1 MNLVDLK
8 YQVQDRTAEIT
19 LDRES
24 ARNAYSIPM
33 IESLEAAFD
42 AAEADAD
49 VRCVLLTGAGKT
61 FSAGGDVKS
70 MLDKTGM
77 FEGEPF
83 ALRSRYLHG
92 IHRVPRRI
100 ARFEKPIV
108 VALNGA
114 AIGAGLDL
122 ACMGDVR
129 IACREAQFGSTFVKL
144 GLVPGDGGAHVLA
157 RVVGFP
163 RALELMLTGRLIDSG
178 EAERIGLVHQVVES
192 QDLLAAA
199 RAKAKQIAENAPLAV
214 RLTKVLAYQAQHMT
228 LDQALNAAATYQGIA
243 QNTADH
249 LEGVRALLEKRP
261 PSFEGR

>member
-1 MNLVDLK
+1 MKLVDLK
-8 YQVQDRTAEIT
+8 YQVTDRVAEIT

-42 AAEADAD
+42 AAEANAE
-49 VRCVLLTGAGKT
+49 VRCVVLTGAGKT

-83 ALRSRYLHG
+83 ALRSRYLDG

-108 VALNGA
+108 VALNGS

-129 IACREAQFGSTFVKL
+129 IASRDAQFGSTFVKL

-163 RALELMLTGRLIDSG
+163 RALELMLTGRLIDSA
-178 EAERIGLVHQVVES
+178 EAERIGLVHQVVEA
-192 QDLLAAA
+192 QDVLAAA
-199 RAKAKQIAENAPLAV
+199 RTKAQQIAENAPLAV

-243 QNTADH
+243 QNTSDH
-249 LEGVRALLEKRP
+249 LEGVKALLEKRP
-261 PSFEGR
+261 ARFEGR

>member
-1 MNLVDLK
+1 MKLVDLK
-8 YQVQDRTAEIT
+8 YEVSEHIAEIT

-24 ARNAYSIPM
+24 ARNAYSNEM
-33 IESLEAAFD
+33 IHSIEAAFD
-42 AAEADAD
+42 AADADAN
-49 VRCVLLTGAGKT
+49 VRCVVLTGAGKT
-61 FSAGGDVKS
+61 FSAGGDVKA

-77 FEGEPF
+77 FEGGPS
-83 ALRSRYLHG
+83 ALRQRYLDG

-129 IACREAQFGSTFVKL
+129 IASRDAQFGSTFVKL
-144 GLVPGDGGAHVLA
+144 GLVPGDGGAFVLS

-163 RALELMLTGRLIDSG
+163 RALELMLTGRLIDSE
-178 EAERIGLVHQVVES
+178 EAERIGLVHQVVPAQEV
-192 QDLLAAA
+192 LPAA
-199 RAKAKQIAENAPLAV
+199 RAKAKQIADNAPLAV
-214 RLTKVLAYQAQHMT
+214 RLTKVAAYQAQHMT
-228 LDQALNAAATYQGIA
+228 LEQALNAAATYQGIA

-261 PSFEGR
+261 PRFEGR